1 MTKPLQSMNFTVKGV
16 EFLVTGTRIDPET
29 NKTIDDI
36 VNVKTRNKAS
46 VERSH
51 LLNLI
56 NSEKK

>member
-1 MTKPLQSMNFTVKGV
+1 MTKPLPSMNFTVKGV

-29 NKTIDDI
+29 NETIDDI
-36 VNVKTRNKAS
+36 VNVKTRKKAS

>member
-1 MTKPLQSMNFTVKGV
+1 MIKPLPSMTFTVKGV
-16 EFLVTGTRIDPET
+16 EFLVTGTRIDQET

-46 VERSH
+46 VERSQ

-56 NSEKK
+56 NSDKK